1 MYTLSSTD
9 GWTDTGACEVT
20 LGDLTVLNTKY
31 FVYVPTYV
39 ANFQILGLRDLKLG
53 KLKQIERRNNFGNV
67 KNPDQ

>member
-1 MYTLSSTD
+1 MYTLSITD

-20 LGDLTVLNTKY
+20 FCDLTVLNTKY